1 MSEEVTWGRID
12 KIEAWMQKITE
23 VSIDLKSMLAVH
35 EQRIGQHDKDYEY
48 IEEIVEKRRI
58 ELDGKVDAI
67 YNTMRDQDNKIL
79 EEIKNLRTESTKQHE
94 TLSEKIAKMEKLTW
108 IVLGAAIV
116 FIFIIEHAAN
126 YLQLFVK

>member
-12 KIEAWMQKITE
+12 KIETWIQKITE

-79 EEIKNLRTESTKQHE
+79 EEIKNLRIESTKQHE

>member
-1 MSEEVTWGRID
+1 MSEESTWGRID
-12 KIEAWMQKITE
+12 KIETWMQKITE

-48 IEEIVEKRRI
+48 IEDIVEKRRV

-108 IVLGAAIV
+108 IVLGASIV
-116 FIFIIEHAAN
+116 FIFILEHAAN